1 MPPRPYEYIKRMVW
15 PKARNIFSRIFM
27 DETLKI
33 GQQELTTQRFFLN
46 PAGVTIDH
54 EEWLN
59 HVVKAIL
66 ECKAGAFLDV
76 GANVGQTMLKVVL
89 FDRERQYVGFEPHA
103 AGCLIIEQFIK
114 SNRLSNYQILPV
126 ALGNKNGLAKL
137 FTRGGDS
144 SMAVSSSASFVEGFR
159 PDSFYSSAKV
169 IYVAKGDDII
179 QDLELSAISVI
190 KIDVEGGEMEVVEGL
205 RRSLDVYKPFI
216 LFEVLPHYLAITD
229 EPLDEDMTAFRTKRI
244 GRLEVILREAGYTI
258 YQIWSKTQL
267 RRVSH
272 IDPGTTPGLSKAD
285 YLAVP
290 TSEED
295 NFLRVF
301 EALSAPTML

>member
-1 MPPRPYEYIKRMVW
+1 MALRPYVCIKRMVW
-15 PKARNIFSRIFM
+15 PKVRNIFSRIFM

-33 GQQELTTQRFFLN
+33 DQHELITQRFFLN
-46 PAGVTIDH
+46 PIRVTIHH

-59 HVVKAIL
+59 NVIKAIF
-66 ECKAGAFLDV
+66 EYKAGTFLDV

-89 FDRERQYVGFEPHA
+89 FDRERQYIGFEPHV

-114 SNRLSNYQILPV
+114 RNRLSNYQILPV

-137 FTRGGDS
+137 LFRGVNS
-144 SMAVSSSASFVEGFR
+144 SIVVSSSASLVEGFR
-159 PDSFYSSAKV
+159 PDSFYSDAKFV
-169 IYVAKGDDII
+169 YFAKGDDII
-179 QDLELSAISVI
+179 QDLGLSAISVI
-190 KIDVEGGEMEVVEGL
+190 KIDVEGGEIEVVEGL
-205 RRSLDVYKPFI
+205 KDSIDIYMPFI

-229 EPLDEDMTAFRTKRI
+229 ERLDEDMTAFRTRRI
-244 GRLEVILREAGYTI
+244 GRLEHILREAGYTI
-258 YQIWSKTQL
+258 YQIWSGTEL

-290 TSEED
+290 GSEED
-295 NFLRVF
+295 DFLRVF
-301 EALSAPTML
+301 EAVSTP